1 MTADDTQTIRALSD
15 GLAAAVERAAAS
27 TVLVNARRRIPATGV
42 VWSEGG
48 VIVTAD
54 HVVERDE
61 EITVGLPDGE
71 QAEAQLVGRD
81 PGSDLAVLRVD
92 GATPAGAEIAPE
104 DSVRVGHIVL
114 GIGRPGAGGVQASS
128 GVIGAIGGPWRSRRG
143 RRIEGYLRSDITFFP
158 GFSGGPLIDVEGR
171 VLGVNTS
178 RFRPGP
184 GVTIPSAAVATVVET
199 LLRHGRVVRAY
210 LGIGSQVTR
219 LPEALSAKAG
229 GQETGLL
236 IVSVEADAPA
246 GEAGMLVGDIL
257 VAIEGDPVRN
267 TDDLQTA
274 LGPDRVGESVRID
287 VLRGGEPAEL
297 SATLVERS

>member
-27 TVLVNARRRIPATGV
+27 TVLVSARRRIPATGI
-42 VWSEGG
+42 VWADGG

-61 EITVGLPDGE
+61 EIVVGLPDGE
-71 QAEAQLVGRD
+71 EAEAQLVGRD
-81 PGSDLAVLRVD
+81 PGSDLAVLRIE
-92 GATPAGAEIAPE
+92 GGTTASAEIAPD
-104 DSVRVGHIVL
+104 DSARVGQIVL
-114 GIGRPGAGGVQASS
+114 GIGRPDTGGLQASS
-128 GVIGAIGGPWRSRRG
+128 GVIGMIGGPWRSRRG

-171 VLGVNTS
+171 VLGLNTS
-178 RFRPGP
+178 HFRPGP
-184 GVTIPSAAVATVVET
+184 GVTIPSAAVATSVQT
-199 LLRHGRVVRAY
+199 LLQHGRVVRAY

-219 LPEALSAKAG
+219 LPEALAARAG

-236 IVSVEADAPA
+236 IVSVEAESPA
-246 GEAGMLVGDIL
+246 GEAGLLVGDIL
-257 VAIEGDPVRN
+257 VAIEGDPVRD
-267 TDDLQTA
+267 TEDLQTA
-274 LGPDRVGESVRID
+274 LGSTRVGESIRID

>member
-1 MTADDTQTIRALSD
+1 MTADATQTIRALSD

-27 TVLVNARRRIPATGV
+27 TVLVSARRRIPASGIL
-42 VWSEGG
+42 WGDGG

-61 EITVGLPDGE
+61 EIVIGLPDGE
-71 QAEAQLVGRD
+71 EAEAQLVGRD
-81 PGSDLAVLRVD
+81 PGSDLAVLRIE
-92 GATPAGAEIAPE
+92 GGTLAGAEIAPQ
-104 DSVRVGHIVL
+104 DSARVGQIVL
-114 GIGRPGAGGVQASS
+114 GIGRPDTGGMQASS
-128 GVIGAIGGPWRSRRG
+128 GVIGVIGGPWRSRRG

-171 VLGVNTS
+171 VLGLNTS
-178 RFRPGP
+178 HFRPGP
-184 GVTIPSAAVATVVET
+184 GVTIPSAAVATSVET
-199 LLRHGRVVRAY
+199 LLQHGRVVRAY

-219 LPEALSAKAG
+219 LPEALAAKAG

-236 IVSVEADAPA
+236 LVSVEAESPA
-246 GEAGMLVGDIL
+246 GEAGLLVGDIL
-257 VAIEGDPVRN
+257 VAIEGDPVPD
-267 TDDLQTA
+267 TEALQTA
-274 LGPDRVGESVRID
+274 LGPDRVGESIRID